1 MNGAILP
8 LVGGELAKAAF
19 QNGQEKYA
27 VDILNRLDK
36 IMEIN
41 NRKLPG
47 CINHNGTEQ
56 EEAVPNE
63 WGQAAFVSALVE
75 GLAGVVDKGI
85 QFHSVEISPRWYF
98 AGVNETSVNVGYGN
112 DGEHVIYQ
120 YNFNPKTKKLILT
133 TEGKFKNYTARFPF
147 PEGIKSASG
156 IVNGKKTTIET
167 DNVNGSKYAVIK
179 GKGSKNTIEIQFH

>member
-1 MNGAILP
+1 M
-8 LVGGELAKAAF
+8 
-19 QNGQEKYA
+19 
-27 VDILNRLDK
+27 
-36 IMEIN
+36 
-41 NRKLPG
+41 
-47 CINHNGTEQ
+47 
-56 EEAVPNE
+56 
-63 WGQAAFVSALVE
+63 E
-75 GLAGVVDKGI
+75 GLAGVVEKGI

-167 DNVNGSKYAVIK
+167 DNVNGSKYAIIK
-179 GKGSKNTIEIQFH
+179 AKGSKNTIEIQFH